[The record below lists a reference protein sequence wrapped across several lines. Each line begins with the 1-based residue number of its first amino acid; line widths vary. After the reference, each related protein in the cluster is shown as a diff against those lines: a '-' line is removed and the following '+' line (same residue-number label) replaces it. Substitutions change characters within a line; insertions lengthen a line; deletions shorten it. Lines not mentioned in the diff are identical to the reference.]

1 VNTSFNGPGQTLLL
15 LLCFACFLLA
25 LLALRGCWMG
35 TFRRSARPNQA
46 TTPQPV
52 VITKAPEAKQLN

>member
-25 LLALRGCWMG
+25 LLALRGWMG